1 MVDNLKDT
9 GKPDLYTQKENFMAQ
24 VINTNSLSLLTQN
37 NLNKSQS
44 SLSSAIQ
51 RLSSGLRINSA
62 KDDAAGQAIANR
74 FTSNIKGLTQASRN
88 ANDGIS
94 VAQTT
99 EGALSE
105 INNNLQRVREL
116 AVQATN
122 GTNSQSDLD
131 SIQNEITQ
139 RLGEIDRVS
148 GQTQFNG
155 VKVLASDSSMKI
167 QVGANDGETIT
178 INLKEITSKTLG
190 LTGFNVNGKGE
201 VANKAATADSL
212 TLAGFDKGVPDK
224 DGTITFKKDVD
235 NAKATASDVMTSVK
249 DKSTLHF
256 DGTGNGL
263 GVAATDNKY
272 TYDAASKSYSFSA
285 TGVSSTNALNKFA
298 PNAGDSFTAN
308 VKIGTTTQDVK
319 VSKDGTIT
327 STDGKALFLDA
338 KGNLTQTNNGQTK
351 AATWD
356 NLIAN
361 TDTTGVDAYGN
372 PTASAVNTTIK
383 VGDTTIT
390 SVGGSAEMH
399 KANAYSAAY
408 KTAYDAAYATKYNE
422 DYKTKYDAEYAINGS
437 NAALA
442 EAAATTFATGT
453 AKTAGENAGLV
464 EGKKAKD
471 AITTPSNATVDVSG
485 AKISATEMAKDI
497 STGDFTVTDGEGAG
511 VYSVTEGAVKYDS
524 DGAGNAA
531 TAKDAFTD
539 IEGKLTNV
547 DKETVNYYAH
557 SNGAVTNNAGSKIYL
572 NESGKLTTESTT
584 KSTSTSNPL
593 KALDDALAKVDAL
606 RSDLGAV
613 QNRFD
618 STITNLGNT
627 INNLSSARSR
637 IEDADYATE
646 VSNMSRAQ
654 ILQQAGTSVL
664 AQANQTTQNV
674 LSLLR

>member
-1 MVDNLKDT
+1 
-9 GKPDLYTQKENFMAQ
+9 MAQ

-44 SLSSAIQ
+44 SLSSAIE

-94 VAQTT
+94 IAQTT

-116 AVQATN
+116 SVQATN

-178 INLKEITSKTLG
+178 IDLKEITSKTLG

-338 KGNLTQTNNGQTK
+338 KGNLTQTSNGQTK

-361 TDTTGVDAYGN
+361 TDTTGLDAYGN

-408 KTAYDAAYATKYNE
+408 KTAYDNAYATKYNA
-422 DYKTKYDAEYAINGS
+422 DYKTTYDAQIDGGATT
-437 NAALA
+437 ADA
-442 EAAATTFATGT
+442 EAAATAFATGT
-453 AKTAGENAGLV
+453 AKTAGDTAGVTAGTL
-464 EGKKAKD
+464 AKT
-471 AITTPSNATVDVSG
+471 AMTTPSNATVDVSG

-511 VYSVTEGAVKYDS
+511 VYSVTAGAVKYDS
-524 DGAGNAA
+524 DGAGTAA
-531 TAKDAFTD
+531 TAEDAFTD

-547 DKETVNYYAH
+547 AKETVNYYAH

-584 KSTSTSNPL
+584 KSTSTSDPL

-627 INNLSSARSR
+627 VNNLTSARSR

-664 AQANQTTQNV
+664 AQANQVTQNV